1 MTTIRVDKATHA
13 RIVEAL
19 ARKVHRPSADIMAT
33 LSYADYDV
41 LLELHAKRAVA
52 ERPAAAESEAALR

>member
-13 RIVEAL
+13 RLEGL
-19 ARKVHRPSADIMAT
+19 ARKVQRPIADIVAT
-33 LSYADYDV
+33 LSYANYDV

-52 ERPAAAESEAALR
+52 ERPPAAESEAALR

>member
-13 RIVEAL
+13 RLEAL

-52 ERPAAAESEAALR
+52 ERPPAAESEAALR